1 MESVYIKKFPKVF
14 KTINNSIKE
23 NKAVFIAVLILMLC
37 FGLMKQVET
46 VINNTLLYLTDFKRN
61 SWIDCVAI
69 ILTVCSGITV
79 YSIIKDKKIVA
90 PRTVSLIL
98 LPLVLFLYF
107 RIAEESPYI
116 FTAYWDGPVCY
127 LDGFAFLCC
136 AVVGLFTY
144 QQVKKIKILL
154 SDKEDTDAGI
164 YSFDLDAPIE
174 AADKDMF
181 QMDSLVKRIVNYIA
195 FTDVSKSAFSMGIVG
210 EWGDGKTSLMNLV
223 EEKIKNE
230 HQDFII
236 VRYNPRGSKKADLI
250 QEDFLES
257 LKQALTPKHTGI
269 DRTIDSYAVA
279 LDLIPGVPPPVS
291 KAMDLLQIHV
301 DKEREANRTVLR
313 NAIGDIG
320 CRIVV
325 MIDDLDRLTG
335 EELIEVLKV
344 LDTNGAFPNMVFL
357 TSFDKAYV
365 NTVLNNYLQLG
376 NQVRTYTDKYFT
388 VEINVPLHPSF
399 RLMDYLVT
407 QLTAASKS
415 GFIKQNAASIEQC
428 VRNQFNYIMPRL
440 RTIRDIKRFANQ
452 FLYDYAEVQSD
463 VYFRDFLLLELIK
476 FSHPEDYE
484 ALYRLRFVHKGK
496 SSFLMS
502 SSDELF
508 YLNDELLPKKN
519 RAGDAMEE
527 PAVKPDSMDILSC
540 LFPTESLY
548 REWYAGRYQK
558 IYSASSFEHYFY
570 NYEYSHLKTEDFDR
584 LFIESS
590 FDDVRKLIDGWTDF
604 SKDLETFLLTRD
616 INSIKSKTVLRRFMQ
631 VLLYSSHKQSS
642 ISYWGQNYSFL
653 RKEDVGK
660 ILKNCGFDSESDYL
674 AWFKETMEGLSAIDP
689 MIPSNYLR
697 APISGLLEGN
707 TDPNL
712 FIMSVNEL
720 QEYSLRLFKSYLA
733 TIDEQDWDVNK
744 AYFMSQ
750 IPYGADNGF
759 LPEANTALHDS
770 MMTHFSKYSASFPFF
785 VEDFSGAGVGYTIK
799 FRFKSL
805 FANKEEFEMLIQSK
819 DNDDA
824 PEIEMIRAI
833 WPLYKANDCNNF
845 ALPQGMGIEEAKETM
860 LKAAS
865 EYLEQYDE
873 INKKLDDLTKEWWA
887 GDKKDSETF
896 VLRVEGIRKELSA
909 IPLKLKI
916 AETYDVQMQDMI
928 NVFKKKYE

>member
-1 MESVYIKKFPKVF
+1 MKPQTVF
-14 KTINNSIKE
+14 KTLGNWFSE
-23 NKAVFIAVLILMLC
+23 NKAVLVAVLILMIC
-37 FGLMKQVET
+37 FGLMQQVEA

-61 SWIDCVAI
+61 TWIDCVAI
-69 ILTVCSGITV
+69 ILTICSGATI
-79 YSIIKDKKIVA
+79 YSIIKSKKIIA

-98 LPLVLFLYF
+98 FPLVLFLYF
-107 RIAEESPYI
+107 RIAQDSPYV

-127 LDGFAFLCC
+127 LDGFAFLGCV
-136 AVVGLFTY
+136 VVGLFIF
-144 QQVKKIKILL
+144 QQVKKIARLL
-154 SDKEDTDAGI
+154 REEDGEKKNDSI

-174 AADKDMF
+174 DAGKDMF

-279 LDLIPGVPPPVS
+279 LDLIPGVPPLVS

-357 TSFDKAYV
+357 TSFDKVYV

-376 NQVRTYTDKYFT
+376 NQDRTYTDKYFT

-399 RLMDYLVT
+399 RLMDYLVE

-415 GFIKQNAASIEQC
+415 GFIKQSAADIEQG
-428 VRNQFNYIMPRL
+428 VRKQFNFFMPRL

-452 FLYDYAEVQSD
+452 FLYDYAEVQND
-463 VYFRDFLLLELIK
+463 VNFRDFLLLELIK

-484 ALYRLRFVHKGK
+484 ALYRLRYVHRGK
-496 SSFLMS
+496 SSILMS

-519 RAGDAMEE
+519 RAGDAIED

-548 REWYAGRYQK
+548 REWYADRYQK

-590 FDDVRKLIDGWTDF
+590 FDDVRKLIDGWSDF

-631 VLLYSSHKQSS
+631 ILLYASHKHQS
-642 ISYWGQNYSFL
+642 INYLGQNYSFL
-653 RKEDVGK
+653 RREDVGK
-660 ILKNCGFDSESDYL
+660 IIKNCDFGSYADYIEWLKES
-674 AWFKETMEGLSAIDP
+674 MEELTSINP
-689 MIPSNYLR
+689 IIPSNYLR
-697 APISGLLEGN
+697 TPIDSMFSDN
-707 TDPNL
+707 ADPNL
-712 FIMSVNEL
+712 FIMTLEEL
-720 QEYSLRLFKSYLA
+720 QDYALNLLETYLGR
-733 TIDEQDWDVNK
+733 INDEEWNVDI
-744 AYFMSQ
+744 AYFMCQ
-750 IPYGADNGF
+750 IPNGASGF
-759 LPEANTALHDS
+759 LPAASKALHDS
-770 MMTHFSKYSASFPFF
+770 MLTHFNKYSASLPFF
-785 VEDFSGAGVGYTIK
+785 AEDFRGVVVGFTIK
-799 FRFKSL
+799 FSFKSV
-805 FANKEEFEMLIQSK
+805 FANKEEFEALITSK
-819 DNDDA
+819 GNDDA

-833 WPLYKANDCNNF
+833 WPLYRANDYSNF
-845 ALPQGMGIEEAKETM
+845 SLPQGMGIEEAKETM
-860 LKAAS
+860 LKTAS
-865 EYLEQYDE
+865 EYLGQYDE

-896 VLRVEGIRKELSA
+896 VLRVEGIRKELRA

-916 AETYDVQMQDMI
+916 AETYDFQIQDMI
-928 NVFKKKYE
+928 NVFQKKYD